1 LYLELVTQEA
11 TREHLFVKILR
22 QPISAICAVILC
34 VLVGLAVGAYLVIPD
49 NTANANR
56 QIPQK
61 ALSFPGTSQTYVLIN
76 RGLKDAK
83 RGFLKSLLSGK
94 VDNHEFLPYDT
105 YNYDSGELSI
115 AYSTSK
121 RLITTGTE
129 PKTKKVTHWA
139 GTDTYGR
146 DVLSRLILGLR
157 VSIFVGFLSVLV
169 SLLVGVLLG
178 SIAGFYGGI
187 VDKVIMLI
195 INTSWSIPTI
205 LLAFAIIIALGKG
218 FLVIVLAVG
227 LTMWVDV
234 ARIVRGQ
241 VLQLK
246 EKLFIQASKT
256 LGLNSLVII
265 WRHILPNLLG
275 TITVMGAANFA
286 TAILVE
292 AGLSFLGLGIQPPTP
307 SLGNMLQEGYAFATG
322 GFVYL
327 AFFPIVTIMI
337 LVLCFNLLGTTLR
350 DIYDVKTADG

>member
-1 LYLELVTQEA
+1 LYLELVRQET
-11 TREHLFVKILR
+11 TREFIMWKILR
-22 QPISAICAVILC
+22 QPISGACAIILC
-34 VLVGLAVGAYLVIPD
+34 VLVVLAIGAYLIIPD
-49 NTANANR
+49 NTTNANR
-56 QIPQK
+56 QIPDK
-61 ALSFPGTSQTYVLIN
+61 ALSFPGNTQSYILID
-76 RGLKDAK
+76 RE
-83 RGFLKSLLSGK
+83 LKSSPNKNLMDLIHGK
-94 VDNHEFLPYDT
+94 LDRYEYIPYDS
-105 YNYDSGELSI
+105 YNYDSGEISI
-115 AYSTSK
+115 QYSSSQ
-121 RLITTGTE
+121 RLVTTDVE
-129 PKTKKVTHWA
+129 PKIRTVTHWA

-169 SLLVGVLLG
+169 SLVIGVLIG
-178 SIAGFYGGI
+178 SIGGFYGGN
-187 VDKVIMLI
+187 VDKVIMLV
-195 INTSWSIPTI
+195 INASWSIPTI

-218 FLVIVLAVG
+218 FLAIVLAVG

-246 EKLFIQASKT
+246 EELYVQASQI
-256 LGLNSLVII
+256 LGLKSSMII
-265 WRHILPNLLG
+265 WRHVIPNLLG

-327 AFFPIVTIMI
+327 AFFPILTIMI
-337 LVLCFNLLGTTLR
+337 LVLCFNLLGTALR
-350 DIYDVKTADG
+350 DIYDVKTAD